1 MVAYGEFRSGYGGD
15 KEDTRMVFFG
25 LRYILETY
33 LLRQWTIEDVEKSEK
48 FYRTHM
54 APAMTSFPFP
64 KDLFLR
70 FIEKHDGYFP
80 IKLEALPEGICVNAH
95 VPVYQITSTGE
106 FAPLCT
112 YLEVILT
119 MIWYPTTVATLSRR
133 ARDVIE
139 AAFEQSVEG
148 GAVSPLVPSRLH
160 DFGFRGCCTV
170 EQSVLGGVAHLLN
183 FDGTDTLSAAYYAQF
198 ELNDGEPIGVSIP
211 ATEHSVMT
219 SWPSERDA
227 ILNMISHFGS
237 GIFACVMDSY
247 DYAKALAEVVPSIAQ
262 AQKGAGGYMVLRPDS
277 GDPVEAVIA
286 ALEAAEKVFGVDTNS
301 KGYKVPRGCGVIQGD
316 GIDLQKLS
324 EILAA
329 VLEKGFSAEAVAF
342 GMGGGLLQ
350 KVNRDTMSFATK
362 LSHVVYADG
371 TPADI
376 MKTPTG
382 DSAKI
387 SFPGSLAVKRVGGV
401 PTVFPAEGG
410 HVALE
415 ENLLKV
421 VYDHGPIQNTWKN
434 FKQLRQQVA
443 QEWAALPKAADVVSE
458 PLAEKV
464 AKVRHDRHI

>member
-1 MVAYGEFRSGYGGD
+1 MIAYGEFRSGYSGD
-15 KEDTRMVFFG
+15 REDTRLVFYG

-33 LLRQWTIEDVEKSEK
+33 LLRQWTLEDVEKSEK

-54 APAMTSFPFP
+54 APGRTAFPFP
-64 KDLFLR
+64 KDLFVR

-80 IKLEALPEGICVNAH
+80 IKLEALPEGTCVNAH

-112 YLEVILT
+112 YLETLLT
-119 MIWYPTTVATLSRR
+119 MVWYPSTVATLSRR
-133 ARDVIE
+133 ARDVLE
-139 AAFEQSVEG
+139 AAFEQSVDG
-148 GAVSPLVPSRLH
+148 GAASPLLPSRLH

-170 EQSVLGGVAHLLN
+170 EQSVLGGTAHLLS

-198 ELNDGEPIGVSIP
+198 ELNDGEPIGLSIP

-227 ILNMISHFGS
+227 ILNMISHFGD

-247 DYAKALAEVVPSIAQ
+247 DYAKALSEVVPSIAE
-262 AQKGAGGYMVLRPDS
+262 AKVGAGGYMVLRPDS
-277 GDPVEAVIA
+277 GDPVETVLAG
-286 ALEAAEKVFGVDTNS
+286 LEAAEKVFGVDVNK

-316 GIDLQKLS
+316 GINLHKLS
-324 EILAA
+324 AILAA
-329 VLEKGFSAEAVAF
+329 VLQKGFSAETVAF

-350 KVNRDTMSFATK
+350 KVNRDTLSFATK

-376 MKTPTG
+376 MKNPVS
-382 DSAKI
+382 DAAKI
-387 SFPGSLAVKRVGGV
+387 SFPGALAVKRVHGI

-410 HVALE
+410 HVSPE
-415 ENLLKV
+415 ENMLRV
-421 VYDHGPIQNTWKN
+421 VYDHGPVQNDWKS
-434 FKQLRQQVA
+434 FAKLRQQVA
-443 QEWAALPKAADVVSE
+443 EEWTALPKAANVVSK
-458 PLAEKV
+458 PLADKV
-464 AKVRHDRHI
+464 ETTRHKKHV